1 MIHYIFT
8 SALLVLIGWGL
19 YVSLVRKRAS
29 MRERKWFIY
38 LTLLSSLALPL
49 SVGPL
54 PEPVINTKVVAEAV
68 PQAFGKIN
76 ETHLQQ
82 YCRCER
88 PDYSHRIQ
96 YRANAFYSFVFAN
109 KIWINWAFGL
119 AVGAVFLFLVLQL
132 HYLYR
137 LVRSSKR
144 EKRSLN
150 GVDFYLLS
158 PRRTLGVG
166 AFQLSNRYIIWQE
179 GMGELSEREQAAI
192 FRHELSHLAQH
203 NTFEKA
209 VLKLVQCLW
218 FFHPVFYYFRNEL
231 ELISECIADQA
242 GAQAMTHP
250 RRYAELLLKLK
261 SQQFVSLVQYFRGGI
276 LKHRIQ
282 VLLQEQRSLKG
293 LAIVV
298 FIGLASIQ
306 LYLINPLSAQ
316 IAETLY
322 ELETYEEIYH
332 KVPPKTEAA
341 VYCTDCNTVCQPE

>member
-1 MIHYIFT
+1 MIHFIFT

-19 YVSLVRKRAS
+19 YVTIVRDRAS
-29 MRERKWFIY
+29 LRERKWFIY

-54 PEPVINTKVVAEAV
+54 PEPVINISPVTEAV
-68 PQAFGKIN
+68 PQAFGTIN

-88 PDYSHRIQ
+88 PNYSHRIQ

-109 KIWINWAFGL
+109 KSSINLAFGL
-119 AVGAVFLFLVLQL
+119 AVGGVLLFLFLQLQ
-132 HYLYR
+132 YLYR
-137 LVRSSKR
+137 LVRSSKQ
-144 EKRSLN
+144 EQRSLN
-150 GVDFYLLS
+150 GVDFYLLT
-158 PRRTLGVG
+158 PKRTLGAG
-166 AFQLSNRYIIWQE
+166 AFQLRHKYIIWQE
-179 GMGELSEREQAAI
+179 GMAELSPAEQSAI

-203 NTFEKA
+203 NTLEKA
-209 VLKLVQCLW
+209 ILRLIQCLW

-242 GAQAMTHP
+242 GSEAMTHP

-282 VLLQEQRSLKG
+282 SLLQERRTFKG

-298 FIGLASIQ
+298 FVGL
-306 LYLINPLSAQ
+306 
-316 IAETLY
+316 
-322 ELETYEEIYH
+322 
-332 KVPPKTEAA
+332 
-341 VYCTDCNTVCQPE
+341 